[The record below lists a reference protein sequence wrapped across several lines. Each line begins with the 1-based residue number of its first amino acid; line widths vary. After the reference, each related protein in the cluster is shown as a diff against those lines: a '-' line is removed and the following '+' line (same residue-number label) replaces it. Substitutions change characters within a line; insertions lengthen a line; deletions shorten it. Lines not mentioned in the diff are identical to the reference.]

1 MTARPEQS
9 LPPTIFDVAKQAQVA
24 ASSVSRVLNDHPD
37 VSARMRAKVLAAAAE
52 LSYQPDFLAQSL
64 RMGTTYSVG
73 FVVRDISNP
82 LFADIAKGAEDALRH
97 AGYSMVLTNSDGN
110 PDLDA
115 QYISLLG
122 QRRVDALI
130 LAMESESHPATL
142 EALHL
147 FRGPLVLLDREVP
160 GLVASSVLC
169 DHRSGVKDGVEH
181 LLTLG
186 HQRIGFVAGP
196 MSIRVT
202 RERLQGYREAHESHQ
217 MPAHPELLRLGS
229 YTREYGFQQTL
240 LLLDLESPPTA
251 ILAAGIQLVAGVLQ
265 ALQER
270 GITVG
275 ENIALICC
283 DEVDLMRV
291 FNPPLSAVTRDG
303 YRLGECAAEL
313 LIDMLVNDAPARI
326 HHLPTDYIARG
337 TSVPP
342 TSGGSPRHS

>member
-1 MTARPEQS
+1 MTATPERS
-9 LPPTIFDVAKQAQVA
+9 LPPTIFDVAKYARVA

-37 VSARMRAKVLAAAAE
+37 VSAGMREKVLAAAAE
-52 LSYQPDFLAQSL
+52 LAYKPDFLAKSL

-97 AGYSMVLTNSDGN
+97 AGYSMVLTNSEGN
-110 PDLDA
+110 PELDA
-115 QYISLLG
+115 QYISLLR

-147 FRGPLVLLDREVP
+147 FPGPLVLLDREVP
-160 GLVASSVLC
+160 DLVASSVLC
-169 DHRSGVKDGVEH
+169 DHRSGVKDGVSH
-181 LLTLG
+181 LLALD
-186 HQRIGFVAGP
+186 HRRIGFVAGP
-196 MSIRVT
+196 MTIRVT
-202 RERLQGYREAHESHQ
+202 RERLGGYLEAHQSYEAPVQ
-217 MPAHPELLRLGS
+217 PELLRMGS
-229 YTREYGFQQTL
+229 YTREYGYEQTL
-240 LLLDLESPPTA
+240 ELLDLEQPPTA
-251 ILAAGIQLVAGVLQ
+251 ILAAGIQLVAGVLL

-275 ENIALICC
+275 EDLALVCC
-283 DEVDLMRV
+283 DEIDLMRV

-313 LIDMLVNDAPARI
+313 LIDMLVKDAPARVQ
-326 HHLPTDYIARG
+326 HLPTEYVPRG

-342 TSGGSPRHS
+342 VGERLGP